1 MTLLQTRPE
10 TSTPRPVRRRG
21 LVRSVVGNPLGAF
34 GALVLVAFVVVG
46 VLGDQLAPYGAND
59 VDVVEGRLSA
69 PDSSHW
75 FGTDQLGRDIA
86 SRILVG
92 ASASLKVGLLA
103 VAIAAVAG
111 VLIGLLAGYY
121 RGWID
126 AVLMRSM
133 DVLFAFPA
141 ILLAIA
147 ILAVRGPGPTNATI
161 AIGIVYIPIFA
172 RIARAGTLSVRETV
186 YVRAARSVGASDAR
200 IVARHVLPNISGP
213 VIVQVSISL
222 AFALLAEAALS
233 FIGLGTQPP
242 NPSWGGMLAEG
253 RDYMQDSWWVAA
265 FPGLAIF
272 LVVLACNLVGDA
284 LRDALDPRERGP
296 MEAASRGG
304 AR

>member
-1 MTLLQTRPE
+1 MRLLRA
-10 TSTPRPVRRRG
+10 
-21 LVRSVVGNPLGAF
+21 VVANPLGAF
-34 GALVLVAFVVVG
+34 GALVLLAFVVVG
-46 VLGDQLAPYGAND
+46 VLGDTLAPHGPNE

-69 PDSSHW
+69 PSSEHL

-86 SRILVG
+86 SRVLVG
-92 ASASLKVGLLA
+92 ASASLKVAVLA
-103 VAIAAVAG
+103 VAIAAVVG
-111 VLIGLLAGYY
+111 VLVGLLAGYY
-121 RGWID
+121 RGWLD
-126 AVLMRSM
+126 ALLMRSM

-172 RIARAGTLSVRETV
+172 RIARAGALSVRETV

-200 IVARHVLPNISGP
+200 ILARHVLPNISGP

-242 NPSWGGMLAEG
+242 DPSWGGMLAEG

-272 LVVLACNLVGDA
+272 LAVLACNVVGDA
-284 LRDALDPRERGP
+284 LRDALDPRERGAI
-296 MEAASRGG
+296 EAAARGG

>member
-1 MTLLQTRPE
+1 MT
-10 TSTPRPVRRRG
+10 RG
-21 LVRSVVGNPLGAF
+21 MLRAVVGNPLGAF
-34 GALVLVAFVVVG
+34 GALVLLAFVVVG
-46 VLGDQLAPYGAND
+46 VFGDALAPYGAND
-59 VDVVEGRLSA
+59 VDVVEGRLAA
-69 PDSSHW
+69 PDGDHV
-75 FGTDQLGRDIA
+75 FGTDQLGRDIL
-86 SRILVG
+86 SRVLVG
-92 ASASLKVGLLA
+92 ASASLKVALLA
-103 VAIAAVAG
+103 VTIAAVAG

-121 RGWID
+121 RGWLD
-126 AVLMRSM
+126 ALLMRSM

-200 IVARHVLPNISGP
+200 ILTRHVLPNISGP

-242 NPSWGGMLAEG
+242 DPSWGGMLAEG
-253 RDYMQDSWWVAA
+253 RDYMEDSWWVAA

-284 LRDALDPRERGP
+284 LRDALDPRERGA

-304 AR
+304 AA